1 MQIELELGVTR
12 FYPQVFST
20 VMPPRSVLSA
30 SFFQRHSLLPS
41 GWVPDEPG
49 ARRTDCT
56 ARICGESVHAG
67 LPPRSARPSRRK
79 GDIKRVRHLANSRI
93 TVSLCLAALLLSGL
107 HTSCFAADN
116 ILFNR
121 DVRPILSDKCYVC
134 HGPGAEQRQA
144 DLRLDVEEAAKK
156 SVIVQGKPGQSELVR
171 RIFSDDP
178 DVRMPPADSKL
189 ELTLQER
196 HVLRAW
202 IQQGAPWDQH
212 WAFVPLQSSSPPDVL
227 RTQWPRN
234 AIDQFVLNNLEDHSF
249 RPSPEA
255 TRETLLRRVSFDL
268 TGLPPS
274 LSEIDEFVAD
284 ESPGAW
290 QNVIDRLLASKHYG
304 ERMASVWLDVAR
316 YSDTFG
322 YQVDR
327 DRLVWPW
334 RDWVIR
340 AFNSNMPHSDF
351 ITKQVAGDLLP
362 NARNDDIIATTF
374 NRLHPQ
380 KVEGGSTPEEFR
392 IEYVSDRTQTF
403 ATAFL
408 GLTMECCRCHD
419 HKYDPITQ
427 QEYYQLTAFF
437 DNIDEAGL
445 YSYHTRATPTPTL
458 LLLDDD
464 GKNRLRSID
473 DRIIEAKQQLSATAT
488 DAESEFEHWLTSDRS
503 SLSTDPA
510 ALLPNCQLHMD
521 FESKPG
527 GRNQHVEGKFGKGVR
542 FSGDDAVGT
551 EVGQFNCSQPFTIAL
566 WLNTPNHK
574 KRAVVWHRSQGW
586 TDAGSRGY
594 QLLIKDGRLHAS
606 LIHFWPGNAI
616 SVATTAPLAVQEW
629 HHVTVRYDGSSRA
642 SGVSIDIDGVP
653 AATQVIRDNLSK
665 DITGGKQNLVLGERS
680 RDRGFTNGLADEL
693 KVFDRQLT
701 PLEVA
706 QLADGSSLVTAL
718 HTPPSELTPHQKRQ
732 LFDYFLSNVHSGYHA
747 QLAKIREIRGERT
760 AAVENVQEIM
770 VMKETHHPRSTY
782 FLHRGAY
789 DARRH
794 IVTADTPRV
803 LPVFA
808 GNEPRNRLGLARWLT
823 SPRNPL
829 SARVAVN
836 HYWQIMFGQGLVR
849 TPEDFGSQGSPPT
862 HPELL
867 DWLALD
873 FIQHSWDVKR
883 LIKQIAMSATYRQSS
898 TASTDHTSLDP
909 KNFRLG
915 RFPSYRLPAEMLRD
929 NALAVSGL
937 LVDPLG
943 GPPAKPYEVEVSF
956 KPADRDKGAGLY
968 RRSVYTYWK
977 RTGPAP
983 VMMVLDAVKRDV
995 CRVSRERTAS
1005 PLETF
1010 VLMNGPQFVEASRA
1024 LAERLLTRH
1033 KSPQKALPDLFRTLT
1048 SRRAADSEHKVITDL
1063 LREQLEYFGND
1074 AERAKVY
1081 LSVGDRPT
1089 NSELDPNSL
1098 AALTA
1103 VTNALFSYDECLVK
1117 R

>member
-1 MQIELELGVTR
+1 MTDR
-12 FYPQVFST
+12 
-20 VMPPRSVLSA
+20 
-30 SFFQRHSLLPS
+30 SLLS
-41 GWVPDEPG
+41 STYFE
-49 ARRTDCT
+49 RT
-56 ARICGESVHAG
+56 A
-67 LPPRSARPSRRK
+67 
-79 GDIKRVRHLANSRI
+79 
-93 TVSLCLAALLLSGL
+93 SLCLLVVLVSGV
-107 HTSCFAADN
+107 HTSSFAADN

-121 DVRPILSDKCYVC
+121 DIRPILSDKCYVC

-144 DLRLDVEEAAKK
+144 DLRLDLEDAAKQFA
-156 SVIVQGKPGQSELVR
+156 IVPGKPGQSELVR

-178 DVRMPPADSKL
+178 DERMPPTDSKL
-189 ELTLQER
+189 ELTPRER
-196 HVLRAW
+196 GVLREW

-212 WAFVPLQSSSPPDVL
+212 WAFFPLQSSSPPDI
-227 RTQWPRN
+227 RQSQWPRN
-234 AIDQFVLNNLEDHSF
+234 AIDHFVLRNLEEQSST
-249 RPSPEA
+249 PSQEA
-255 TRETLLRRVSFDL
+255 TKESLLRRVSFDL
-268 TGLPPS
+268 TGLPPL

-284 ESPGAW
+284 DAPDAW
-290 QNVIDRLLASKHYG
+290 SNLIDRLLGSEHYG
-304 ERMASVWLDVAR
+304 ERMASVWLDLAR

-340 AFNSNMPHSDF
+340 AFNSNMSYSEF

-362 NARNDDIIATTF
+362 DAGDDDIIATTF

-458 LLLDDD
+458 LLLDECSKDQ
-464 GKNRLRSID
+464 LRSIND
-473 DRIIEAKQQLSATAT
+473 KIVEAKRHLAGTTSGV
-488 DAESEFEHWLTSDRS
+488 ESEFEQWLTSGRG
-503 SLSTDPA
+503 SLVVDPA
-510 ALLPNCQLHMD
+510 AMIPDRLLYMD
-521 FESKPG
+521 FECAPG
-527 GRNQHVEGKFGKGVR
+527 GENLHVKGKIGKGIR
-542 FSGDDAVGT
+542 FSGDDAAGT
-551 EVGQFNCSQPFTIAL
+551 DIGQFNRSQPFTIAL
-566 WLNTPNHK
+566 WLNTPDHK
-574 KRAVVWHRSQGW
+574 ERAVVWHCSQGW

-616 SVATTAPLAVQEW
+616 SIATTAPLSIQEW
-629 HHVTVRYDGSSRA
+629 HHVTVRYDGSSQA
-642 SGVSIDIDGVP
+642 AGISIFIDGIP
-653 AATQVIRDNLSK
+653 AATQIIRDNLYK
-665 DITGGKQNLVLGERS
+665 EITGGKQNLALGERS
-680 RDRGFTNGLADEL
+680 RDRGFTNGMADEL
-693 KVFDRQLT
+693 TVFDRQLT
-701 PLEVA
+701 PIEVA
-706 QLADGSSLVTAL
+706 QLADSFSLATAL
-718 HTPPSELTPHQKRQ
+718 RTLPSELSPYQTRQ
-732 LFDYFLSNVHSGYHA
+732 LFDYFLSNVHTEYRD
-747 QLAKIREIRGERT
+747 QLATLYETRNEHSE
-760 AAVENVQEIM
+760 AVEDVQEIM
-770 VMKETHHPRSTY
+770 VMREMDQPRPTY
-782 FLHRGAY
+782 FLDRGAY
-789 DARRH
+789 DARRNILSAH
-794 IVTADTPRV
+794 TPGV
-803 LPVFA
+803 LSA
-808 GNEPRNRLGLARWLT
+808 SGGAEPRNRLGLARWLT
-823 SPRNPL
+823 SPQNPL
-829 SARVAVN
+829 TARVAVN
-836 HYWQIMFGQGLVR
+836 HYWQMVFGQGLVR

-862 HPELL
+862 HPKLL
-867 DWLALD
+867 DWLAVD
-873 FIQHSWDVKR
+873 FMQHGWDVKR

-898 TASTDHTSLDP
+898 SASADQTARDP
-909 KNFRLG
+909 NNLWLG

-937 LVDPLG
+937 LVDRLG

-956 KPADRDKGAGLY
+956 KPTDRDKGDGLY

-995 CRVSRERTAS
+995 CRVNRERTTS
-1005 PLETF
+1005 PLEAF

-1024 LAERLLTRH
+1024 VAERLLTLH
-1033 KSPQKALPDLFRTLT
+1033 KSPQQALPDLFRTLT
-1048 SRRAADSEHKVITDL
+1048 SRRATDSEHKVIADL
-1063 LREQLEYFGND
+1063 LRDQLEYFGND
-1074 AERAKVY
+1074 IERGRAY
-1081 LSVGDRPT
+1081 LSVGDHPA

-1103 VTNALFSYDECLVK
+1103 VANALFSYDECLIK